1 MISLRRYITL
11 WILTAIKVFGSIN
24 MRLEL
29 IILPDKIYQWL
40 SAVIPSTN
48 YYGALKVRLEDTGLW
63 FIDGARFARWKV
75 AAGDFLWI
83 CGTRMYSHHLRIIIY
98 AELLLQ

>member
-1 MISLRRYITL
+1 MISLRRSITL

-24 MRLEL
+24 LRLEL

-63 FIDGARFARWKV
+63 FIDGARFERWKV

-83 CGTRMYSHHLRIIIY
+83 CGTRMYFLPSASYHRY
-98 AELLLQ
+98 